1 MQKRKGKE
9 FLLLK
14 SSSKMSNVADPN
26 NKKTLKIIF
35 FLLTRRKVDA
45 GTEKI

>member
-26 NKKTLKIIF
+26 NKKNAKNNF
-35 FLLTRRKVDA
+35 FSSYKA
-45 GTEKI
+45 